1 MGEDVA
7 RFVLAGD
14 YVAVAVGSVGD
25 VLGDEDVVC
34 GVDCDAAGVGVAET
48 VFGD

>member
-7 RFVLAGD
+7 RFVLTGD

-25 VLGDEDVVC
+25 VLGHEDVVC
-34 GVDCDAAGVGVAET
+34 GVDCDTAGVGVAET